1 MSALQSLKLIA
12 AKKSVQ
18 TPSAIKRHKLA
29 TKLQEQIEL
38 IQAQQEGRAYLA
50 TRIQWTNDAET
61 GARVAVE
68 VSKRVREW
76 FWSADGG
83 KFNAV
88 IKYGASTLSLGKGG
102 KNAIEVADFNELVAA
117 FSAVKSAVLAGELD
131 DAIADASVRTRK
143 GFGK

>member
-12 AKKSVQ
+12 AKR
-18 TPSAIKRHKLA
+18 AIQSPIALKRSKLA
-29 TKLQEQIEL
+29 TKLQEQLDL
-38 IQAQQEGRAYLA
+38 IAAQQEGRAYVAKRL
-50 TRIQWTNDAET
+50 QWTNDDT

-76 FWSADGG
+76 FWSTDSG
-83 KFNAV
+83 KLNAV
-88 IKYGASTLSLGKGG
+88 IKYGANTLALGKGG
-102 KNAIEVADFNELVAA
+102 KNAIEVGDLNELATA

-131 DAIADASVRTRK
+131 EALAEVSVRTRK

>member
-12 AKKSVQ
+12 AKR
-18 TPSAIKRHKLA
+18 AIQSPIALKRSKLA
-29 TKLQEQIEL
+29 TKLQEQLDL
-38 IQAQQEGRAYLA
+38 IAAQQEGRTYVAKRL
-50 TRIQWTNDAET
+50 QWTNDDT

-76 FWSADGG
+76 FWSTDSG
-83 KFNAV
+83 KLNAV
-88 IKYGASTLSLGKGG
+88 IKYGANTLALGKGG
-102 KNAIEVADFNELVAA
+102 KNAIEVGDLNELATA

-131 DAIADASVRTRK
+131 EALAEVSVRTRK